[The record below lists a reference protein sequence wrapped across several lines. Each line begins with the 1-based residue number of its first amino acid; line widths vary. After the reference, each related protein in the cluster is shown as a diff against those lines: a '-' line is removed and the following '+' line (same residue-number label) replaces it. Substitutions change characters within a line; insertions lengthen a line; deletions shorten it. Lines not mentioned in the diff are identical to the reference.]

1 MKKSKLNLL
10 VLGVAGLF
18 AVWFWMLSS
27 HQANTDE
34 AHRRSLRRY
43 SDLYFRMNALEH
55 RLGGDVATMLGVQ
68 ALERRYEH
76 KADGEREAL
85 LASGYFVTVSATV
98 TNLNSRTEEVNERF
112 RHIDGDPEGLTIFST
127 KSNQVTVICR
137 PRYAAGY
144 REELR
149 KR

>member
-1 MKKSKLNLL
+1 MKENKLTLL
-10 VLGVAGLF
+10 VLAIAGSVTVLL
-18 AVWFWMLSS
+18 WMPSS

-34 AHRRSLRRY
+34 AHRRNLRRY
-43 SDLYFRMNALEH
+43 SDFYFRVNALEH

-68 ALERRYEH
+68 TLERRYEH
-76 KADGEREAL
+76 KADDERKAL

-98 TNLNSRTEEVNERF
+98 TNLKSRTEEVNERF

-137 PRYAAGY
+137 PVYAPRY
-144 REELR
+144 REELLER
-149 KR
+149 